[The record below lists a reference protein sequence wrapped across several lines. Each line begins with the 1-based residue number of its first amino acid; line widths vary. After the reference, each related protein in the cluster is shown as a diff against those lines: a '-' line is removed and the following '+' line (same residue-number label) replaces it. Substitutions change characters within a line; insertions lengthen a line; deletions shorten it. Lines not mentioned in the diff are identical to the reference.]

1 MPTIDTCN
9 LLVTPDGLKVRLS
22 LDLGFKGDIELTP
35 DQADALANRLREAA
49 VKIREGE
56 TGQDVAVVRELFR
69 DGG

>member
-49 VKIREGE
+49 VKVREGE
-56 TGQDVAVVRELFR
+56 AGQDAAVVRELFR